1 MRIPETYKCD
11 HPGCEAVKGK
21 TNHWY
26 AVTVPSS
33 GQLTVL
39 TWELASREG
48 LIIPNEHY
56 CGADHALQAVSR
68 WLSGRA
74 QA

>member
-11 HPGCEAVKGK
+11 HPGCEAVKGE

-26 AVTVPSS
+26 AVYTDENRTSII
-33 GQLTVL
+33 
-39 TWELASREG
+39 TWAYFMEKANPLGYS
-48 LIIPNEHY
+48 HF

-68 WLSGRA
+68 WLSERV
-74 QA
+74 